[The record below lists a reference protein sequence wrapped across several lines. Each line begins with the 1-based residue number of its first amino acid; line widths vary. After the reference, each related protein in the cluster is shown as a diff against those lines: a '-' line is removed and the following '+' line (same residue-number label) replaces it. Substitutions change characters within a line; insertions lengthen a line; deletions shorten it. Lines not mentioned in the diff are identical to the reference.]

1 MRISDWSSD
10 VCSSDL
16 LLVEIVTLV
25 LLLLCLRWLP
35 QRQPDIW
42 PEGRKPLTVRVR
54 RGWDLVVAV
63 AGGAGMAALAY
74 AMMTRPLPDS
84 ISRYFVEN
92 AYSGGGGTNVVNVIL
107 VDFRGFDTLGEIT
120 VLSIVALTVFT
131 LLRRFRPAPESIE
144 LPDQQRRQNA
154 FDEASED
161 HAMGD
166 TLVHY
171 LFVPRII
178 MQWLFPVVLTFDLYL
193 QMRGHETGRASGRE
207 RVWQ

>member
-16 LLVEIVTLV
+16 
-25 LLLLCLRWLP
+25 
-35 QRQPDIW
+35 
-42 PEGRKPLTVRVR
+42 
-54 RGWDLVVAV
+54 
-63 AGGAGMAALAY
+63 
-74 AMMTRPLPDS
+74 
-84 ISRYFVEN
+84 
-92 AYSGGGGTNVVNVIL
+92 
-107 VDFRGFDTLGEIT
+107 IT

-178 MQWLFPVVLTFDLYL
+178 MQWLFPVVLTFALYL
-193 QMRGHETGRASGRE
+193 LLRGQDLPGGVFTAGIATSIAFLLLYMANGIGRDH
-207 RVWQ
+207 V

>member
-74 AMMTRPLPDS
+74 AMMTPPLPDR
-84 ISRYFVEN
+84 ISRYFVAH
-92 AYSGGGGTNVVNVIL
+92 AYSGGGGTNVANVIP
-107 VDFRGFDTLGEIT
+107 VDFPGFAPPGE
-120 VLSIVALTVFT
+120 LTHG
-131 LLRRFRPAPESIE
+131 RPS
-144 LPDQQRRQNA
+144 R
-154 FDEASED
+154 
-161 HAMGD
+161 
-166 TLVHY
+166 
-171 LFVPRII
+171 
-178 MQWLFPVVLTFDLYL
+178 
-193 QMRGHETGRASGRE
+193 RE
-207 RVWQ
+207 RE

>member
-74 AMMTRPLPDS
+74 AMLTRPLPGK
-84 ISRYFVEN
+84 I
-92 AYSGGGGTNVVNVIL
+92 
-107 VDFRGFDTLGEIT
+107 
-120 VLSIVALTVFT
+120 
-131 LLRRFRPAPESIE
+131 
-144 LPDQQRRQNA
+144 
-154 FDEASED
+154 
-161 HAMGD
+161 
-166 TLVHY
+166 
-171 LFVPRII
+171 
-178 MQWLFPVVLTFDLYL
+178 
-193 QMRGHETGRASGRE
+193 GRASCGE
-207 RVWQ
+207 RGGPYG

>member
-16 LLVEIVTLV
+16 
-25 LLLLCLRWLP
+25 
-35 QRQPDIW
+35 
-42 PEGRKPLTVRVR
+42 
-54 RGWDLVVAV
+54 
-63 AGGAGMAALAY
+63 
-74 AMMTRPLPDS
+74 
-84 ISRYFVEN
+84 
-92 AYSGGGGTNVVNVIL
+92 
-107 VDFRGFDTLGEIT
+107 IT

-154 FDEASED
+154 FDEASEA

-178 MQWLFPVVLTFDLYL
+178 MQWMFMVVLTFALYL
-193 QMRGHETGRASGRE
+193 LMHWLNLPGWGITEGLTTSSPLLLLFDGKVNKSAS
-207 RVWQ
+207 

>member
-92 AYSGGGGTNVVNVIL
+92 AYRSEEHTSELQSLMRI
-107 VDFRGFDTLGEIT
+107 
-120 VLSIVALTVFT
+120 SYAVFC
-131 LLRRFRPAPESIE
+131 LKKKKNKEK
-144 LPDQQRRQNA
+144 
-154 FDEASED
+154 
-161 HAMGD
+161 
-166 TLVHY
+166 
-171 LFVPRII
+171 
-178 MQWLFPVVLTFDLYL
+178 
-193 QMRGHETGRASGRE
+193 
-207 RVWQ
+207 

>member
-54 RGWDLVVAV
+54 RGWDPVVAV

-74 AMMTRPLPDS
+74 AMMTRPLPDT

-92 AYSGGGGTNVVNVIL
+92 AYSGGRSEERRGGKEGV
-107 VDFRGFDTLGEIT
+107 RSCRSWWSPYTLKKK
-120 VLSIVALTVFT
+120 
-131 LLRRFRPAPESIE
+131 
-144 LPDQQRRQNA
+144 NK
-154 FDEASED
+154 
-161 HAMGD
+161 
-166 TLVHY
+166 
-171 LFVPRII
+171 
-178 MQWLFPVVLTFDLYL
+178 
-193 QMRGHETGRASGRE
+193 
-207 RVWQ
+207 

>member
-42 PEGRKPLTVRVR
+42 PDGRTPLTVRVR

-74 AMMTRPLPDS
+74 AVLTRPLPDR
-84 ISRYFVEN
+84 ILRYFVDN
-92 AYSGGGGTNVVNVIL
+92 VYSGAWGAHVGNVIL
-107 VDFRGFDTLGEIT
+107 VALRGFDPLAARNGQ
-120 VLSIVALTVFT
+120 S
-131 LLRRFRPAPESIE
+131 AP
-144 LPDQQRRQNA
+144 
-154 FDEASED
+154 
-161 HAMGD
+161 
-166 TLVHY
+166 
-171 LFVPRII
+171 
-178 MQWLFPVVLTFDLYL
+178 
-193 QMRGHETGRASGRE
+193 
-207 RVWQ
+207 